1 MRKKLNLFMLQLLIY
16 YILEK
21 EVSIGA
27 QGKHLT
33 IQLLRASAQLLVTYV
48 SFHSVPFIVCI
59 GVSTSPQKHPHP
71 LFLAKPPPSPLNLQ
85 AVQVSP
91 FLGNLPPLYRFFMNS
106 PVKVRFFSEC
116 AKYQN
121 FLSIL
126 SFKSN

>member
-27 QGKHLT
+27 RGKHLT
-33 IQLLRASAQLLVTYV
+33 IQLLRASARLLVTYV
-48 SFHSVPFIVCI
+48 SFHIVPFIVCT

-71 LFLAKPPPSPLNLQ
+71 LFLAKFPPLNLQ

-106 PVKVRFFSEC
+106 PIKVRFFSEC
-116 AKYQN
+116 TKYQN

-126 SFKSN
+126 SFKGN